1 MTSIYTKNV
10 SGDYKKLSDDNSDVE
25 KRIEELR
32 AAIQDFK
39 QELDNEQI
47 QKHLELM
54 VQDGLVT
61 KEKDGFAPVFKGRK
75 FTGK

>member
-54 VQDGLVT
+54 VLGLHMRW
-61 KEKDGFAPVFKGRK
+61 KK
-75 FTGK
+75 